1 MTTKKNMVK
10 LALMSA
16 LTAVTMFSFTACSDD
31 LNELNNVEALN
42 SLDSN
47 KLLNLEQY
55 SYEENFEV
63 NATGPWQI
71 DFNFDDDDHHFVY
84 ALPDHGVGNR
94 EALCARQLDR
104 YAKYGRDDDHLDR
117 KPRQYTGGKALPE
130 V

>member
-1 MTTKKNMVK
+1 MVK

-16 LTAVTMFSFTACSDD
+16 LTAGIFGFTACSDD

-71 DFNFDDDDHHFVY
+71 DFNFDDDHHFVY
-84 ALPDHGVGNR
+84 ALPDHGVGNTTVK
-94 EALCARQLDR
+94 LCVQGSQR
-104 YAKYGRDDDHLDR
+104 
-117 KPRQYTGGKALPE
+117 T
-130 V
+130 

>member
-16 LTAVTMFSFTACSDD
+16 LTAGIFGFTACSDD

-84 ALPDHGVGNR
+84 ALPDH
-94 EALCARQLDR
+94 LCARQLDR
-104 YAKYGRDDDHLDR
+104 YAQYGRDDDHLNR